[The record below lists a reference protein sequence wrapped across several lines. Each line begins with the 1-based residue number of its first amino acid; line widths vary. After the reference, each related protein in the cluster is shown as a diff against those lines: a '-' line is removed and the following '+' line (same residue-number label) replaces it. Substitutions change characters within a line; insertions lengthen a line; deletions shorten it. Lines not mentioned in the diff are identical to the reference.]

1 VGRDNPQASP
11 SSDSMR
17 TIRVVGPSVVTLVA
31 ALMAWDHLWGNERG
45 TQDSF
50 PVDPSAFVVAM
61 AISLACAGLVFLVL
75 VPRTRLDPRRA
86 PRRAL
91 WLSGLAVPL
100 TVVAGWLGFPL
111 IIAGGGIALGLLA
124 PSTPTR
130 SRAAL
135 AAIAVGLLV
144 LVFGI
149 ISTAFPVA
157 DTDG

>member
-1 VGRDNPQASP
+1 MGIGDPQASP
-11 SSDSMR
+11 SRDSMR
-17 TIRVVGPSVVTLVA
+17 TIWVVGLGVIALVT

-45 TQDSF
+45 NTDSF
-50 PVDPSAFVVAM
+50 PVDPGAFVVAM
-61 AISLACAGLVFLVL
+61 AISLVCAGLVFLVL
-75 VPRTRLDPRRA
+75 VPRTRLDLRRA
-86 PRRAL
+86 PKRAL

-100 TVVAGWLGFPL
+100 TLVAGWLGFPL

-149 ISTAFPVA
+149 ISTAFPPA
-157 DTDG
+157 DAD